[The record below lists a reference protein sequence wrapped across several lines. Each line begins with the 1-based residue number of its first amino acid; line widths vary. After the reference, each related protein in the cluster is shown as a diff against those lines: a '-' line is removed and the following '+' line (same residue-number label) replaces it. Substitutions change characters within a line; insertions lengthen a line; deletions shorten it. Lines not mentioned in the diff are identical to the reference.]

1 MYLMI
6 VHANHKLRHW
16 RAVGWLPRL
25 LFSDCG
31 TFVYLEN
38 RAERKDWWFQK
49 IDRIS
54 SSPVPARCIWGHL
67 SLDNSITFLYG
78 EDHTSVTLELIK
90 FDDNGFWSGNG
101 PTVWLEDITSYSSHL
116 IDAERFLLL
125 GAHDDE
131 KMRMLIVPRD
141 GRTPIIKTLS
151 LTFAEARS
159 RLEKEWQRL
168 HVEAQDQEPG
178 MVTETGND

>member
-1 MYLMI
+1 MI
-6 VHANHKLRHW
+6 VHANHQLRHW

-38 RAERKDWWFQK
+38 RAERKDWWYQ
-49 IDRIS
+49 IVHQVDT
-54 SSPVPARCIWGHL
+54 SPVPARYIRNFW
-67 SLDNSITFLYG
+67 SVDNAITVFYG
-78 EDHTSVTLELIK
+78 GDHTSVTLELIK

-101 PTVWLEDITSYSSHL
+101 PTVWLEDIASYSSRL
-116 IDAERFLLL
+116 VDAERFLLL

-141 GRTPIIKTLS
+141 GTTPVIKTLS